1 MVSAYDR
8 TGIRAAR
15 HRIVLK
21 ALAAANTQEDRDEE
35 DGPRTLRSEEVARAL
50 AASMHEAGGEHDR

>member
-8 TGIRAAR
+8 SGIRAAR

-21 ALAAANTQEDRDEE
+21 ALAATNLQDERDEE

-50 AASMHEAGGEHDR
+50 ADSMREGEGEENR